1 MAGFDKVKRKL
12 EILNPQSQKYEI
24 IFDDSTPIRVGY
36 TKLYEDEEMQDFSNN
51 LFNSVVTGLCK
62 GTYRF
67 SIDTLGAYINS
78 VVIYKVE
85 IKPVISVVESNLTD

>member
-51 LFNSVVTGLCK
+51 LFNSVVTWLCK

-85 IKPVISVVESNLTD
+85 IKPIISVVESNLTD

>member
-12 EILNPQSQKYEI
+12 EILNPQTKKYEI
-24 IFDDSTPIRVGY
+24 IFDDSSPMRVGY
-36 TKLYEDEEMQDFSNN
+36 TKLYADEEMQDFSDN
-51 LFNSVVTGLCK
+51 LFNSVSTGLSK

-67 SIDTLGAYINS
+67 SIDTLGAYIDT

-85 IKPVISVVESNLTD
+85 IKPVISVIETNLTD